1 MNVGIILVYA
11 SSVLILVINEGNSK
25 INECFFQTTCHH
37 HHQDLAST
45 LSVGIVQIFT
55 YGACQILTIV
65 FYEGP
70 IRFLAMKNTC
80 PKCLL
85 L

>member
-37 HHQDLAST
+37 HQDCSDFYLPGMSNSHNCF
-45 LSVGIVQIFT
+45 LRRSDSIFGDGKKVQ
-55 YGACQILTIV
+55 YD
-65 FYEGP
+65 
-70 IRFLAMKNTC
+70 TC

>member
-37 HHQDLAST
+37 HQDLAST
-45 LSVGIVQIFT
+45 LSVGIVQKFT
-55 YGACQILTIV
+55 YWCVKFSQLFFTKV
-65 FYEGP
+65 
-70 IRFLAMKNTC
+70 
-80 PKCLL
+80 
-85 L
+85 